1 MTAPTFAVPGA
12 HEAAD
17 EAPVD
22 LTALAHALAA
32 GTQLL
37 VGQYRVDLSTG
48 HWWWSDEV
56 YLMHGRSP
64 GEIDPSVEV
73 MRSRKHPDDRNR
85 LSRAATVALRT
96 GRPFACAHRIVDQQG
111 RTHSVVVT
119 GQGRRGPDS
128 AKVAQIAGYVMDV
141 SPVLREALD
150 RESDQ
155 AVSRAFVTAAA
166 VEQAKGAIM
175 ALRGVD
181 DVTARAM
188 LADAASEAGA
198 PISTAGAQVMEALAR
213 SGVADDVTLKEALAS
228 VHPVERPRG
237 HEAQLARRRV
247 RSDN

>member
-1 MTAPTFAVPGA
+1 M
-12 HEAAD
+12 
-17 EAPVD
+17 
-22 LTALAHALAA
+22 
-32 GTQLL
+32 Q
-37 VGQYRVDLSTG
+37 
-48 HWWWSDEV
+48 
-56 YLMHGRSP
+56 
-64 GEIDPSVEV
+64 
-73 MRSRKHPDDRNR
+73 SRKHPDDRNR
-85 LSRAATVALRT
+85 LSRAATVALRA

-119 GQGRRGPDS
+119 GQGRRGPEGS
-128 AKVAQIAGYVMDV
+128 KVAEIAGYVMDV

-175 ALRGVD
+175 AVRGVD
-181 DVTARAM
+181 DVTARAI
-188 LADAASEAGA
+188 LGDAAAEAGT
-198 PISTAGAQVMEALAR
+198 PVTTAGAQVMAALAT
-213 SGVADDVTLKEALAS
+213 SGPTDDVGLKEALAS

>member
-1 MTAPTFAVPGA
+1 MTAPTIAVPGA
-12 HEAAD
+12 PEVA
-17 EAPVD
+17 EESPVD
-22 LTALAHALAA
+22 LSALAHALAV

-37 VGQYRVDLSTG
+37 VGQYRVDIATG
-48 HWWWSDEV
+48 RWWWSDEL

-85 LSRAATVALRT
+85 LSRAATAALRT

-111 RTHSVVVT
+111 RAHSVVVT
-119 GQGRRGPDS
+119 GQGRRGGDS
-128 AKVAQIAGYVMDV
+128 NKVTEIAGYVMDI

-150 RESDQ
+150 READQ

-175 ALRGVD
+175 AVRGVD
-181 DVTARAM
+181 E
-188 LADAASEAGA
+188 SEARTVLSEA
-198 PISTAGAQVMEALAR
+198 AAAVSIPIHTAGAQVMQALAK
-213 SGVADDVTLKEALAS
+213 SDEKGEAAVEAALAA

-247 RSDN
+247 RSVN